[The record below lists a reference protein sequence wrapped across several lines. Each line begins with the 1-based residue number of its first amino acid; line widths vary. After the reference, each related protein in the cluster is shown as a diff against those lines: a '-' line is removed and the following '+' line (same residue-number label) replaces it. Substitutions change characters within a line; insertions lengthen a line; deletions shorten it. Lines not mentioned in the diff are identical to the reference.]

1 MWPPWTWKNSC
12 WKVLDKKFK
21 VEVAHMEKLIVDQ
34 FLDFKIVYLRIVI
47 SEIQEFQL
55 TLYDIYTKNMFI
67 SESFQV
73 AVIIEKLSSS
83 WNEFKNYL

>member
-1 MWPPWTWKNSC
+1 
-12 WKVLDKKFK
+12 LDKKFK

-47 SEIQEFQL
+47 SQIQEFQL

-83 WNEFKNYL
+83 

>member
-1 MWPPWTWKNSC
+1 
-12 WKVLDKKFK
+12 
-21 VEVAHMEKLIVDQ
+21 
-34 FLDFKIVYLRIVI
+34 
-47 SEIQEFQL
+47 
-55 TLYDIYTKNMFI
+55 MFI